1 MHVQL
6 FFLIRKKINIAYMSH
21 PKTSRT
27 ILLEDLDNFL
37 QQSGF
42 GFLDL
47 WFVITPKTEVLNE
60 FVEAVDAAKNW

>member
-1 MHVQL
+1 
-6 FFLIRKKINIAYMSH
+6 MSH